1 MIQYF
6 KNVSH
11 KTIQTDKA
19 EIGTWVNVLPPLKK
33 EEFTELS
40 TELNI
45 PLDFLTDSLDIDERT
60 RFEEEDNV
68 RLIVLKTPTENN
80 SFNES
85 DAYCITIPICI
96 ILTHNQIVTVNSF
109 ENPAMKKFLSTFQNR
124 HPDKRN
130 MMVLKIFE
138 KVVQNFMEYLKEIN
152 HRRNLIE
159 QKLYDASKN
168 EQLLNLMR
176 IQKSLVY
183 FVTAL
188 RSNELLMMKLERT
201 NFLSLTEDEREVLSD
216 LIVDNSQA
224 LEMANI
230 YTDILTST
238 LDAFASIIANNQ
250 NEVLKRLTT
259 LTLIL
264 TVPTLIASI
273 YGMNTPIPYKNSPY
287 TFWIPVLIAFIIL
300 LVASWN
306 YYKRIRKT
314 RAK

>member
-6 KNVSH
+6 KNIDNRTVE
-11 KTIQTDKA
+11 IDKP
-19 EIGTWVNVLPPLKK
+19 ENGIWVNLVPPFK
-33 EEFTELS
+33 EEEFQQLGEGLD
-40 TELNI
+40 I
-45 PLDFLTDSLDIDERT
+45 PIEFLRDSLDIDERP
-60 RFEEEDNV
+60 RFEIEDNV
-68 RLIVLKTPTENN
+68 KFIVIKTPTENN
-80 SFNES
+80 SFNDS
-85 DAYCITIPICI
+85 DAFYITIPICI
-96 ILTHNQIVTVNSF
+96 ILTHNHIVTVNSF
-109 ENPAMKKFLSTFQNR
+109 DNGAIKKFLNTFQKR

-130 MMVLKIFE
+130 LMVLKIFE
-138 KVVQNFMEYLKEIN
+138 KVVTTFMDYLKEIN
-152 HRRNLIE
+152 QRRNQLE
-159 QKLYDASKN
+159 QKLYDANRN
-168 EQLLNLMR
+168 EELLELVR

-201 NFLSLTEDEREVLSD
+201 NFLSLTEEEREILND
-216 LIVDNSQA
+216 LVVDNSQA

-287 TFWIPVLIAFIIL
+287 TFWIPVSIAFIIL
-300 LVASWN
+300 LVTTLN
-306 YYKRIRKT
+306 YFKRIRKKP
-314 RAK
+314 R

>member
-6 KNVSH
+6 KNIDNRTVE
-11 KTIQTDKA
+11 IDKP
-19 EIGTWVNVLPPLKK
+19 ENGIWVNLVPPFK
-33 EEFTELS
+33 EEEFQQLGEGLD
-40 TELNI
+40 I
-45 PLDFLTDSLDIDERT
+45 PIEFLRDSLDIDERP
-60 RFEEEDNV
+60 RFEIEDNV
-68 RLIVLKTPTENN
+68 KFIVIKTPTENN
-80 SFNES
+80 SFNDS
-85 DAYCITIPICI
+85 DAFYITIPICI
-96 ILTHNQIVTVNSF
+96 ILTHNHIVTVNSF
-109 ENPAMKKFLSTFQNR
+109 DNGAIKKFLNTFQKR

-130 MMVLKIFE
+130 LMVLKIFE
-138 KVVQNFMEYLKEIN
+138 KVVTTFMDYLKEIN
-152 HRRNLIE
+152 QRRNQLE
-159 QKLYDASKN
+159 QKLYDANRN
-168 EQLLNLMR
+168 EELLELVR

-201 NFLSLTEDEREVLSD
+201 NFLSLTEEEREILND
-216 LIVDNSQA
+216 LVVDNSQA

-287 TFWIPVLIAFIIL
+287 TFWIPVSIAFIIL
-300 LVASWN
+300 LVTTLN
-306 YYKRIRKT
+306 YFKRIRKKT
-314 RAK
+314 R